1 MEVELL
7 VAETKGAPTCCEG
20 NRLHV
25 QNSRVKRAGR
35 FDIADGKNEVVK
47 VVNLHRCFV

>member
-7 VAETKGAPTCCEG
+7 MAETEGAPTCREG
-20 NRLHV
+20 NRRHV
-25 QNSRVKRAGR
+25 QNSGVKRAGR